1 MVLGFNTS
9 GISTDDARQ
18 ENLVAGLIERY
29 DKRLPGSGEASHQG
43 RLSEVYRDAI
53 ELNGGS
59 LVSASGWVTTMG
71 LLGGVL
77 GIWALPG
84 PPYLLDLWE
93 MIRTGRYFGLGLS
106 IAGPFA
112 IFFIGLYFEMF
123 SPSEMPIYFDR
134 LRRKVYYVHQGQRKR
149 FLLFGPTTV
158 EARTADWSLVDCE
171 LHAKMGGSTTSF
183 RRTFHLLFL
192 VRASATDPT
201 IVDSFVLPSVEF
213 PGAMW
218 EYIRGYMEAGMP
230 PLQAGEVPPT
240 KGPQGIKGFDMVEAL
255 KQRRRD
261 YWRDWKEFP
270 WTQLWQHLVLPFFV
284 VFLVVNRFVVW
295 TAQTVTWPKEIED
308 ALGAPITEADLA
320 VDTRHTLRVAAAHP
334 DPGHN
339 EPAPRTD
346 NAGNWR

>member
-29 DKRLPGSGEASHQG
+29 DKRLPGSGQASHQG
-43 RLSEVYRDAI
+43 RLSEVYREAI

-59 LVSASGWVTTMG
+59 LVSAGGWVTAIG
-71 LLGGVL
+71 LIGGVASVSI
-77 GIWALPG
+77 GHEHFFDP
-84 PPYLLDLWE
+84 
-93 MIRTGRYFGLGLS
+93 IRNGRYFSFFLFQ
-106 IAGPFA
+106 IATPFA
-112 IFFIGLYFEMF
+112 VFLIGLYFEMF

-134 LRRKVYYVHQGQRKR
+134 LRRKVYYVHQGKRKR

-230 PLQAGEVPPT
+230 PLKAGEVSPT

-255 KQRRRD
+255 KQRRKD

-270 WTQLWQHLVLPFFV
+270 WTQLWQHLALPLFV
-284 VFLVVNRFVVW
+284 VFFVVNRFVVW

-308 ALGAPITEADLA
+308 ALGAPITEADLS
-320 VDTRHTLRVAAAHP
+320 VDTRHTLRVAATDE
-334 DPGHN
+334 DPYEG
-339 EPAPRTD
+339 R
-346 NAGNWR
+346 RR

>member
-59 LVSASGWVTTMG
+59 LVSAGGWVTTIG
-71 LLGGVL
+71 LLGALLNIWLEPSGSFARDYQIAGFLGVL
-77 GIWALPG
+77 FTVLIIG
-84 PPYLLDLWE
+84 
-93 MIRTGRYFGLGLS
+93 S
-106 IAGPFA
+106 
-112 IFFIGLYFEMF
+112 IFFIGIYFEMF

-183 RRTFHLLFL
+183 RRTFHLVFL
-192 VRASATDPT
+192 VRASTTDPT

-230 PLQAGEVPPT
+230 PLKAGEVSPT
-240 KGPQGIKGFDMVEAL
+240 KGPKGIKGFDMVEAL

-270 WTQLWQHLVLPFFV
+270 WTQLWQHLTLPLFV
-284 VFLVVNRFVVW
+284 VFFIVNRFVVW

-320 VDTRHTLRVAAAHP
+320 VNTRHTLRVAATDE
-334 DPGHN
+334 DPYEG
-339 EPAPRTD
+339 R
-346 NAGNWR
+346 RR